1 MKYDEDID
9 EPIPCVVCGQSC
21 HKLDGVCGW
30 DCKTAWN
37 GMLRG
42 AAVAFGLM
50 GMAEAIRRNGPP
62 LVVRECWTSEIDG
75 RRFYTCFCPGCG
87 AYMKYRKAG
96 EDEGTDNEW
105 CGACR
110 YGG

>member
-1 MKYDEDID
+1 MTEPWEEPSLYCDDICEDND
-9 EPIPCVVCGQSC
+9 VEEACGCVGCGYV
-21 HKLDGVCGW
+21 L
-30 DCKTAWN
+30 
-37 GMLRG
+37 G

-62 LVVRECWTSEIDG
+62 LVVREYWTSEIDG

-110 YGG
+110 D